1 MIFKKNNILR
11 LNSKNKSKIKLYTT
25 SISAGFPSPAEDH
38 MDVGL
43 DINEYL
49 VKHPS
54 STFYIY
60 VKGDSMINSGIFD
73 GDLMI
78 VDRSLEVQSDS
89 IVVAVIN
96 GDFTVKKI
104 RKEFNKIYLVPDNEN
119 YKSILLD
126 DSMDFQIWG
135 IVTHTIHHF

>member
-1 MIFKKNNILR
+1 MILR
-11 LNSKNKSKIKLYTT
+11 KKSIIKSDNKKKSKVQLYRT

-38 MDVGL
+38 MDIGL
-43 DINEYL
+43 DISEYL
-49 VKHPS
+49 IKHPS

-78 VDRSLEVQSDS
+78 VDRSLEPQSNS
-89 IVVAVIN
+89 VIIAVLN

-104 RKEFNKIYLVPDNEN
+104 KKENNKIYLVPDNKK
-119 YKSILLD
+119 YDSILLD
-126 DSMDFQIWG
+126 DSTEFQIWG
-135 IVTHTIHHF
+135 VVTHTIHHF